1 VRPQGNEWLL
11 LAAVGLIGGVA
22 HLLVTAAYR
31 LAPASVIAPFDY
43 TGMLWAL
50 LIGWVVWRETPD
62 ANLLV
67 GVPLVIASGL
77 YVVMSAARRPQVS
90 GSR

>member
-1 VRPQGNEWLL
+1 M
-11 LAAVGLIGGVA
+11 
-22 HLLVTAAYR
+22 
-31 LAPASVIAPFDY
+31 IAPFDY

-50 LIGWVVWRETPD
+50 AIGWVVWRETPD
-62 ANLLV
+62 ANLLI

-77 YVVMSAARRPQVS
+77 YVVMSARADPSVG